1 MPRIAFILKGYPRL
15 SETFIAQEILALEQ
29 HGLDVVLYS
38 LRFPTDPA
46 THEINERIKAP
57 VAYLPEYLYQEP
69 MRLFRAFY
77 AVWRQ
82 PGFKAAWRAFHHDLI
97 RDPTPNRVRR
107 FGQAMVLA
115 CELVDNVDQLHA
127 HFIHTPG
134 SVARYA
140 ALIRGLP
147 WSVSAHAKDIW
158 TLPDW
163 EKREKLA
170 ECAWAVTC
178 TATNRDHLAALA
190 PEDAPDKVELV
201 YHGLDFTRFP
211 KAERPD
217 TPESAPD
224 STPESTEANSGRDKQ
239 NPIRIVSVGRAV
251 VKKGYDGL
259 LQALA
264 ALPED
269 LAWRFSHVG
278 GGPLRDGLMKQAEQ
292 LGIAD
297 RIDWRGAL
305 VQTEV
310 LAALQSADIFVLASK
325 IAPDGDRDGLP
336 NVLMEAQSQGVA
348 CLSTA
353 VSAIPELIEDG
364 VSGLLVPPDDVP
376 ALGSALQRL
385 IADPALRLQLGTA
398 GLDRVRNEF
407 SMDGGIDR
415 LMARFNALED
425 A

>member
-1 MPRIAFILKGYPRL
+1 MPKIAFVLKGYPRL

-29 HGLDVVLYS
+29 RGLEIALYS

-46 THEINERIKAP
+46 THEINDRIKAP

-82 PGFKAAWRAFHHDLI
+82 PGFRPAWQAFHRDLI

-107 FGQAMVLA
+107 FGQAMILA
-115 CELVDNVDQLHA
+115 YELVDNVDQLHA

-158 TLPDW
+158 TLPEW
-163 EKREKLA
+163 EKREKLEA
-170 ECAWAVTC
+170 CAWAVTC

-190 PEDAPDKVELV
+190 PDGEADKVDLA
-201 YHGLDFTRFP
+201 YHGLDFERFP
-211 KAERPD
+211 KTERD
-217 TPESAPD
+217 IAP
-224 STPESTEANSGRDKQ
+224 ANNGRDAQ
-239 NPIRIVSVGRAV
+239 NPVHIVSVGRAV
-251 VKKGYDGL
+251 AKKGYDGL

-264 ALPED
+264 ALPGD
-269 LAWRFSHVG
+269 LAWRFSHIG
-278 GGPLRDGLMKQAEQ
+278 GGPLRDGLMKQAAK

-325 IAPDGDRDGLP
+325 IAADGDRDGLP

-364 VSGLLVPPDDVP
+364 VGGLLVPPDDVA
-376 ALGSALQRL
+376 ALGSALQDLIKDPTLRQRL
-385 IADPALRLQLGTA
+385 GAA
-398 GLDRVRNEF
+398 GQNRVRNEF

-415 LMARFNALED
+415 LMARFD
-425 A
+425 AIAGT